1 MKTTSSLELSFSQRF
16 WKRALDLIASALG
29 LLVLWPVLLIGW
41 IAATI
46 STRANGFFVHHRVG
60 RHGKLFPM
68 LKLRSMISVE
78 GVTSSITADNDV
90 RITRTG
96 RWLRRFKLDELPQLI
111 NVLIG
116 QMSLVGP
123 RPDMP
128 GYADQ
133 LEGEAR
139 AILSLRPGITG
150 PASLEFSNEDELLA
164 AVDDP
169 VEYNDT
175 VLWPK
180 KVKINLDYLKEY
192 SIGKDVMLILYT
204 ISGK

>member
-1 MKTTSSLELSFSQRF
+1 MKTVPALQLTFSQRF
-16 WKRALDLIASALG
+16 WKRSIDLVASIVG
-29 LLVLWPVLLIGW
+29 LLVLWPIIVIGW
-41 IAATI
+41 IAATV

-68 LKLRSMISVE
+68 LKLRSMINIE
-78 GVTSSITADNDV
+78 GVTSCVTADSDV

-96 RWLRRFKLDELPQLI
+96 RWLRRFKVDELPQLL
-111 NVLIG
+111 NVVLG

-133 LEGEAR
+133 LQGEER

-150 PASLEFSNEDELLA
+150 PASLAFSNEDELLA
-164 AVDDP
+164 MVDDP
-169 VEYNDT
+169 VVYNDT
-175 VLWPK
+175 VLWPQ
-180 KVKINLDYLKEY
+180 KVKINLEYLKDY
-192 SIGKDVMLILYT
+192 SIGKDIMLILYT
-204 ISGK
+204 ISGR